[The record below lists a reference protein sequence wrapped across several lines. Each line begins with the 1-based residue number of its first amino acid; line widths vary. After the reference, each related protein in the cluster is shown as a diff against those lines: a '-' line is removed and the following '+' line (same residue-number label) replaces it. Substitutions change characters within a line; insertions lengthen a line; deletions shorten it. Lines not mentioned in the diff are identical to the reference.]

1 MDLVGGDSLGC
12 QPQWCREQDL
22 NLHAFW
28 ALDPK
33 SNASANSA
41 IPARTYFNR
50 MCPRHSRRYEGMM
63 HQTAGMVERRSNLL
77 AVLLLTMSVTF
88 STVGQDVFQLVA
100 IQARPA
106 ACHQHG
112 SNGPDSRPA
121 SYRCCQLGH
130 NSAIV
135 QISLSSHPSVGEA
148 TAVSQLGRAPTIV
161 SADPTLRTLTTSAD
175 PPITSPLRV

>member
-1 MDLVGGDSLGC
+1 
-12 QPQWCREQDL
+12 
-22 NLHAFW
+22 
-28 ALDPK
+28 
-33 SNASANSA
+33 
-41 IPARTYFNR
+41 
-50 MCPRHSRRYEGMM
+50 MM

-77 AVLLLTMSVTF
+77 AVLLLTMSVTL
-88 STVGQDVFQLVA
+88 SAVGQDLFQLVA
-100 IQARPA
+100 IQVRPA

-135 QISLSSHPSVGEA
+135 QISFSSHLCVSEA
-148 TAVSQLGRAPTIV
+148 TAVSQSGPTLTIV

-175 PPITSPLRV
+175 PPNTSPLRV